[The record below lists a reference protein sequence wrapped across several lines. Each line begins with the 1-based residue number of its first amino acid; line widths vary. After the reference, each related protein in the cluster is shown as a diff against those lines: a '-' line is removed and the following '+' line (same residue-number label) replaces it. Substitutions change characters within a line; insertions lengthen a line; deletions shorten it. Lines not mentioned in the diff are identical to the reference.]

1 MYSKLSIVFLAA
13 LAIVA
18 QAHGHKNGTYSMP
31 SQPQGGNSLAPVPAP
46 LSTGTGGS
54 GSSPGQSGDT
64 TLTYTIGSGASATVV
79 TTTIHRT
86 AFETQTAV
94 STDLIE
100 SPNTLIDFR
109 CRPLMLLARTVL
121 LRPSTT
127 LSIAPSLSR
136 HLPLQLAAAELARV
150 ALPARATARTVPAE
164 LARVAL
170 PAPATARTVPADLA
184 EMGPADL
191 AVPLDRS
198 ELMGPRDL
206 VQQAP
211 AHPKSL

>member
-1 MYSKLSIVFLAA
+1 MYSKLSIAFLAA
-13 LAIVA
+13 LAVVA

-31 SQPQGGNSLAPVPAP
+31 SQPQGGSSPAPVPAP

-94 STDLIE
+94 STDFIE
-100 SPNTLIDFR
+100 YLNTMIDVR
-109 CRPLMLLARTVL
+109 SRQVMLLARMVL
-121 LRPSTT
+121 LRPNITP
-127 LSIAPSLSR
+127 SIAPSLS
-136 HLPLQLAAAELARV
+136 HHPPPQLAAAELARV
-150 ALPARATARTVPAE
+150 ALPAM
-164 LARVAL
+164 
-170 PAPATARTVPADLA
+170 ATARTVPADPA
-184 EMGPADL
+184 KMGPADL
-191 AVPLDRS
+191 AVALERA

-206 VQQAP
+206 ARVQPLVQQAL
-211 AHPKSL
+211 AHPESL